1 MAFPGGTRLRPYEIV
16 SELGGGGTGEWQGL
30 GESRQ
35 RHLSQGWTLVR
46 EDQEWQIMTE
56 AEAKAAGYKE
66 SQKD

>member
-1 MAFPGGTRLRPYEIV
+1 V
-16 SELGGGGTGEWQGL
+16 GGTGEWQGL
-30 GESRQ
+30 GGISTVD
-35 RHLSQGWTLVR
+35 LSQGWTLVR